1 MFQFNRNEQIVLLML
16 SAALIVG
23 IIVSYIDRNNSDAV
37 PDFDVIKNAVPVP
50 PLEEEKPNDSLDDQ
64 SPIDL
69 NTATAKDFE
78 RLPGIGP
85 QIAQR
90 IVDYRT
96 QNGPF
101 TNVEDLTKVRGIGT
115 KTFERLHPL
124 ITVTTP

>member
-23 IIVSYIDRNNSDAV
+23 IIVSYIDRSDTDAIQE
-37 PDFDVIKNAVPVP
+37 FDVIKNAVPVP
-50 PLEEEKPNDSLDDQ
+50 PIEDAQPDIKPEEITI
-64 SPIDL
+64 IDL
-69 NTATAKDFE
+69 NTATVKDFQK
-78 RLPGIGP
+78 LPGIGP

-96 QNGPF
+96 QEGPF
-101 TNVEDLTKVRGIGT
+101 KNVEELTKVRGIGA
-115 KTFERLHPL
+115 KTFERLHPQ